1 MGTIF
6 DRVVADLMSEP
17 FFADFKVRKR
27 DSMFH
32 LVHNG
37 IRKSVRIHH
46 VFNHVYYFDIEPVY
60 GVRFDVVMKWF
71 EKFSFKPIQ
80 IQRDNTTVGFSG
92 NMLGQQDWFVFHK
105 YDDDTQYEEKYKLL
119 RDTIISCA
127 TTVFT
132 KFQTL
137 EDYYI
142 NKIQPLLDGNTELP
156 WGGADWIFE
165 YLTGCKIVAPENY
178 NRLKEILL
186 RHVEERH
193 ARNEPNIMSY
203 YDRMDEILNYLENY
217 DFKV

>member
-1 MGTIF
+1 
-6 DRVVADLMSEP
+6 
-17 FFADFKVRKR
+17 
-27 DSMFH
+27 
-32 LVHNG
+32 
-37 IRKSVRIHH
+37 
-46 VFNHVYYFDIEPVY
+46 
-60 GVRFDVVMKWF
+60 
-71 EKFSFKPIQ
+71 
-80 IQRDNTTVGFSG
+80 
-92 NMLGQQDWFVFHK
+92 MLEQQDWFEFHI

-137 EDYYI
+137 EDYYV
-142 NKIQPLLDGNTELP
+142 NKIHPLLDENAKLP

-165 YLTGCKIVAPENY
+165 YLAGCLIVAPENY

-186 RHVEERH
+186 RHVEERY
-193 ARNEPNIMSY
+193 ARNEPNIMYY